1 MKTNYK
7 YIAAGVLTAGT
18 VELAMLILACIFKS
32 SAMTVAL
39 GILQAPVLSVLLVS
53 ETKSTLIFW
62 TANII
67 YCLGVNGII
76 VSNFIHMAYSE
87 QRCAMTRLTGKIL
100 CIAFAALLLI
110 QTYLMLNMN
119 KDGIGFI
126 YYIVPFAITDTLLEY
141 LCICND
147 SGLVMLLPGFLM
159 AALTYWLVLY
169 VIAVGS
175 VFYIKKMQLSD
186 KPKENGLTKKTEDK

>member
-7 YIAAGVLTAGT
+7 YVAAGVLTAGT
-18 VELAMLILACIFKS
+18 LELAMLILGCIFKS

-39 GILQAPVLSVLLVS
+39 GILQAPVLSILLVS

-62 TANII
+62 AANII

-87 QRCAMTRLTGKIL
+87 QRCAVTRLAGKIL
-100 CIAFAALLLI
+100 CIAFAALILLQI
-110 QTYLMLNMN
+110 YLMLNMN
-119 KDGIGFI
+119 EDGIGFI
-126 YYIVPFAITDTLLEY
+126 YYIIPFAITDTLIDY

-147 SGLVMLLPGFLM
+147 SGLAMLLPGFLM
-159 AALTYWLVLY
+159 AALTYWLALY

-175 VFYIKKMQLSD
+175 VFYIKKMQLSG
-186 KPKENGLTKKTEDK
+186 KSKGNGLTKKADDK

>member
-7 YIAAGVLTAGT
+7 YVAAGVLTAGT
-18 VELAMLILACIFKS
+18 AELAMLIMSYLFKS
-32 SAMTVAL
+32 SAITVAL

-53 ETKSTLIFW
+53 ETKSTFIFW
-62 TANII
+62 AANII

-76 VSNFIHMAYSE
+76 VSSFIHMAYSE

-100 CIAFAALLLI
+100 CIAFAALILL
-110 QTYLMLNMN
+110 QVYLMLNMN

-126 YYIVPFAITDTLLEY
+126 YYIVPFAITDTLLDY

-159 AALTYWLVLY
+159 SALAYWLVLY
-169 VIAVGS
+169 VIAAGS
-175 VFYIKKMQLSD
+175 VFYIKKMQFPD
-186 KPKENGLTKKTEDK
+186 KSKEKEPTKKTDDK